1 MVSINGENEDAFQGN
16 PKWIIQINNLEKEF
30 IFCFMIWLKIAKA
43 QKWHFY
49 AWEETGRV
57 LKSLGPLGLGSSGRF
72 GSPATTEARGVWP
85 LSSQPNT
92 NIWKSENP
100 FQKRRHSD
108 SVFWNQQTGPPVAE
122 MLKSLTK
129 PGATNYVDWNKLLSS
144 EPWTSILNVA
154 VGNILKCI
162 YVHFWDMFYIWILFN
177 KYINIRTCQY
187 TGKINVN

>member
-1 MVSINGENEDAFQGN
+1 MVSVNGENEEAFQGN
-16 PKWIIQINNLEKEF
+16 PKWIIQINSPEKEF

-57 LKSLGPLGLGSSGRF
+57 LKSLGPLGLGSLGRF
-72 GSPATTEARGVWP
+72 GSPATTEPRGVWSR
-85 LSSQPNT
+85 SSQLNT

-100 FQKRRHSD
+100 FQKRWHSD

-144 EPWTSILNVA
+144 EPWTLVFPPHFLPNCSLLGPKDVWEICIPECRHWIHE
-154 VGNILKCI
+154 VGEQNLRIST
-162 YVHFWDMFYIWILFN
+162 YAF
-177 KYINIRTCQY
+177 
-187 TGKINVN
+187 

>member
-1 MVSINGENEDAFQGN
+1 MNYPNKQSRKGIYILLYDLAENCKSAEVAFLCLGRN
-16 PKWIIQINNLEKEF
+16 WKSVKITRPTWF
-30 IFCFMIWLKIAKA
+30 RFM
-43 QKWHFY
+43 
-49 AWEETGRV
+49 
-57 LKSLGPLGLGSSGRF
+57 GRF
-72 GSPATTEARGVWP
+72 GSPATTEPRGVWP
-85 LSSQPNT
+85 LSSQLNT

-108 SVFWNQQTGPPVAE
+108 SVFWNQQSGPPVAE

-162 YVHFWDMFYIWILFN
+162 YVHFWDTFYIWILFN
-177 KYINIRTCQY
+177 KYINIHKCQY